1 MTKKLLI
8 LTSLLISGSLW
19 ANIVNLE
26 CTYFE
31 SYNWKKSEDRKPP
44 SGFLSLNID
53 ESNKVIK
60 YKGTSHPFRQKDNS
74 IIWDVFYTYLKFEL
88 KTHLAE
94 TIELNLAT
102 GLLKQDI
109 KTIELD
115 KSIDA
120 LWATGAPH
128 LYRKGM
134 EIIWQLREIDTYK
147 KGITHSANCSTTD
160 K

>member
-1 MTKKLLI
+1 ML
-8 LTSLLISGSLW
+8 SGFLQ
-19 ANIVNLE
+19 ANIINLE

-31 SYNWKKSEDRKPP
+31 SYNWKKSEARKPP

-60 YKGTSHPFRQKDNS
+60 YKGLMNQIRTSHPFRQKDNS
-74 IIWDVFYTYLKFEL
+74 IIWDVFYTVLKLEL

-115 KSIDA
+115 KPLSELLIPENY
-120 LWATGAPH
+120 T
-128 LYRKGM
+128 LYKRGT
-134 EIIWQLREIDTYK
+134 EIYWQLREIDTYK
-147 KGITHSANCSTTD
+147 TGITHSANCSTTD

>member
-1 MTKKLLI
+1 MKKILLTLGLI
-8 LTSLLISGSLW
+8 LSGFLQ

-115 KSIDA
+115 KPLSELLI
-120 LWATGAPH
+120 PENRR
-128 LYRKGM
+128 LYKRGT
-134 EIIWQLREIDTYK
+134 EIYWQLREIDTYK